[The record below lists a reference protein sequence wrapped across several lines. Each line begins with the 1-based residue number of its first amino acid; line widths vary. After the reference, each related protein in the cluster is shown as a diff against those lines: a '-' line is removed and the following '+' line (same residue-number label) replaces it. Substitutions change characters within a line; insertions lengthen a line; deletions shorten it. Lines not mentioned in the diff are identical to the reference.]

1 MNGAGPPGTQKPRR
15 FVPRFH
21 YELLVCGVGGHE
33 LLGVDAAELRPEDA
47 VFVREE
53 DGLRWY
59 RCLRCDSWLPLPP
72 PEAPERRFPPARA
85 RSSCPFGARRFG
97 TRSCCG

>member
-1 MNGAGPPGTQKPRR
+1 MTAQPPGTQKPRR

-47 VFVREE
+47 LFAREPVA
-53 DGLRWY
+53 DIRQHVL
-59 RCLRCDSWLPLPP
+59 
-72 PEAPERRFPPARA
+72 
-85 RSSCPFGARRFG
+85 RRFG
-97 TRSCCG
+97 FCGIAHDGDF